1 MSRLMVRTTS
11 PCCGNV
17 YDDSSNSFRGVS
29 RLAMSSGTGLAADP
43 DSWQHLKLR
52 TDDCVSPL
60 LSVTLTRTVKTYGTA
75 LPSGSDSCRGML
87 TVPSGPVVVAASA
100 AITFLPFPPSH
111 GIRQSGWRDMVYLT
125 LASRMGVPLYVMALN
140 STSILRAG
148 AVIPAGIVSGI
159 YIMSEYCWRLTT
171 STWNVGRRYSSMLN
185 VRLLATAESEENES
199 LESPGFAFSGMRKR
213 NGALPQLSV

>member
-17 YDDSSNSFRGVS
+17 YDESSNSFRGVS
-29 RLAMSSGTGLAADP
+29 RLAMSSGTGLTADP

-75 LPSGSDSCRGML
+75 LPSGRDSCRGML

-111 GIRQSGWRDMVYLT
+111 GIRQSG
-125 LASRMGVPLYVMALN
+125 
-140 STSILRAG
+140 
-148 AVIPAGIVSGI
+148 
-159 YIMSEYCWRLTT
+159 
-171 STWNVGRRYSSMLN
+171 
-185 VRLLATAESEENES
+185 
-199 LESPGFAFSGMRKR
+199 
-213 NGALPQLSV
+213 